1 MKRMPDTD
9 DYVGESFGEG
19 DHDPSEDA
27 SPSLFDEGT
36 DEVIDDT
43 GEGEV

>member
-1 MKRMPDTD
+1 MSRMPDTE
-9 DYVGESFGEG
+9 DYVGEVFDDIGDPEG
-19 DHDPSEDA
+19 A
-27 SPSLFDEGT
+27 SPSLLDEGT